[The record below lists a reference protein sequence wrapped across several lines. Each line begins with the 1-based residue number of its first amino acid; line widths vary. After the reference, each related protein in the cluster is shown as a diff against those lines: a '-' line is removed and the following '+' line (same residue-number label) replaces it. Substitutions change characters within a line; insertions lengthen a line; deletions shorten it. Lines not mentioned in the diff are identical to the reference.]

1 MEDVSY
7 PSNKYQV
14 YVSYDHGKTFTL
26 VAGAENANK
35 GTNLL
40 SSYPQSSKGGERIT
54 FQTKIPYDDL
64 SGAPVEQ
71 KQNEL
76 FLYSKDSNTYE
87 RLTNFNENHCN
98 LTEVYKLMQDYW
110 GAENLLAEGI
120 TKGSNTQCIL
130 AAMKGLG
137 GSYSGSK

>member
-1 MEDVSY
+1 M
-7 PSNKYQV
+7 Q
-14 YVSYDHGKTFTL
+14 
-26 VAGAENANK
+26 NARR
-35 GTNLL
+35 
-40 SSYPQSSKGGERIT
+40 SSARKRSKPR
-54 FQTKIPYDDL
+54 QKR
-64 SGAPVEQ
+64 EQ

-110 GAENLLAEGI
+110 GAEDLLAEGI

-137 GSYSGSK
+137 GSYSASK